1 MLMMLLS
8 ISTVFFANENDFRI
22 IKQATDG
29 RFYLEEQDII
39 DIANYIKQL
48 EELNKNY
55 LAQIENLKQQIA
67 NLEAQIS
74 NFEQQIAILNEE
86 KKQIENQLVLE
97 KAKTWVIVGAITL
110 GAVVYLFVK

>member
-1 MLMMLLS
+1 MMLLS
-8 ISTVFFANENDFRI
+8 ISMILFANENDYRI

-74 NFEQQIAILNEE
+74 NFEQQIVILNEE
-86 KKQIENQLVLE
+86 KRQIENQLTLE